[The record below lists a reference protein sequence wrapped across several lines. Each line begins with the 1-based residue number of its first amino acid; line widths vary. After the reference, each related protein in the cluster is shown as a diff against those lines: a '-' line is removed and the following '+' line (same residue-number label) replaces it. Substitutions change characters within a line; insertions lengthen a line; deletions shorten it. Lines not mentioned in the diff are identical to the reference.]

1 MNTMVLN
8 MSLKTIELG
17 VNMEDYFTEMRLSR
31 AFACEFDKF
40 LNENPKLVPTEL
52 REAYRKLKEHYDY
65 EMSKELS

>member
-1 MNTMVLN
+1 MNMMVWSI
-8 MSLKTIELG
+8 SLKTIGLG

-52 REAYRKLKEHYDY
+52 RETYLKLKQHYEF